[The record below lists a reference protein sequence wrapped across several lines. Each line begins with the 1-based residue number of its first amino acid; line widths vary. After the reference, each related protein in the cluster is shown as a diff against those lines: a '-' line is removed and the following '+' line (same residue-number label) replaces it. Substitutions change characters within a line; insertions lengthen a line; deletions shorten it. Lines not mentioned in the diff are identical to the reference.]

1 MENMNQLRDL
11 LDEVE
16 DLLKEILDEEYEA
29 DNLLTELA
37 ESRVNERASNDSCSV
52 GSGSSRQRGRPG
64 SRLAEVVHAVGQ
76 VRDNY

>member
-16 DLLKEILDEEYEA
+16 DLLKETLDEEYEA
-29 DNLLTELA
+29 DNLLTKLA
-37 ESRVNERASNDSCSV
+37 ESRVNERASNDSGFV
-52 GSGSSRQRGRPG
+52 GSGSSRQRGRWG

-76 VRDNY
+76 VR